1 MPRTRH
7 AALLG
12 ALFVVLCALSLLQA
26 DTIPTSLATPDVE
39 EPPAY
44 LEATSGRGNS
54 DLIIDYIS
62 ASWSSAD
69 AGDSKQVSVRIENQG
84 TDSSG
89 SFYWGIYLST
99 DTTITTNDIELDNYY
114 KSSMSA
120 GSTTSTYYKS
130 VTIPM
135 SINGAR
141 YYVGALADINTQVSE
156 SNENNNDDYDSGRVT
171 IYEAPDLTGR
181 SCSAPTTGVVG
192 DNLDSTISISIEN
205 DPGGS
210 YIDSSGTFYWAMYL
224 STDSTITSSDD
235 QVGSDQYR
243 SSISGGSY
251 GTDTLSTSTRI
262 PSNLNPGTYYWGFII
277 DVRTD
282 VDEQSETNNV
292 YLCSSQVVIEDDLP
306 DVFADDVGTSYSSGI
321 MGDTISVTYR
331 IENIGH
337 DYTGSFYWKLYL
349 STDRTITTS
358 DTFVDEFSRSS
369 ISSGSYSSG
378 TEYSV
383 TIPTGMNPGYYYL
396 GMIADNRGQVT
407 ELDETN
413 NVVADSGRIDIE
425 EPADLVPQSPSGPT
439 SAYTGDSVSLG
450 WRINNEGD
458 DSSGWFYWKAYLST
472 DSTITSSDTLLGSS
486 NYASSI
492 SGNSYRYGNLQV
504 TIPSS
509 LSGGTYYWG
518 IIADTTDYVAEGD
531 ETNNEESGNSVSITV
546 AEPDLRADLISITQ
560 STRTICEQGTMN
572 LNVDVSNQ
580 GNTNAGS
587 HYYEVL
593 FSQSGTSGSWTSIGQ
608 ASGSSGV
615 SSYSTQV
622 GGTATSTMG
631 VGSYYVRLFVDSS
644 YQISESDESNNIY
657 TSTSRELTI
666 QDCRPDL
673 TPTALNGPT
682 SIIAGQ
688 SISLSY
694 TVENS
699 GVDTAN
705 NIAVDMFLSTDR
717 TITTS
722 DSHLGATSVGIAGG
736 SSHSDT
742 LSVSIP
748 SNLGSGCWYYGVIV
762 DMNDVIPE
770 LNENDNS
777 FSPAGQVCILQPN
790 LRVVSVSSPGPST
803 LGQSVEVSTLVENAG
818 GADAGGHTLSIFIEV
833 VEPTGVSE
841 TLVESTIISNLVSGS
856 TLEVTRTIQLP
867 TSPSGTFRIMV
878 VIDYL
883 AEITESDETDNT
895 AFGASFSV
903 TSPTNDLLAN
913 WITGPTAAEPGQT
926 ITLQWQVENLGS
938 EERAFD
944 VEVWLSHDAGLDSA
958 DWKVSTVSIDNLD
971 GGTSTTEQTSIQLTE
986 ADNGTWWLILFVDSA
1001 NNHDED
1007 DENNNIISSANSL
1020 LVSFDAPDPIDE
1032 TNDGCT
1038 IPTTDGN
1045 SSSDAA
1051 NSRASAMQLGVD
1063 VESITIQGCLID
1075 SDYDDWFGVML
1086 HGGKRL
1092 GVSLEGENVE
1102 FSISLMNGSVA
1113 EDSGS
1118 ITPEANR
1125 INVRLT
1131 NLDDVNFS
1139 RVYHIKISRNF
1150 STIGGAYTLRIVT
1163 VDSTEVPDLNPP
1175 ETPEFDPLEEWLS
1188 GTEIEVTWDDVEDSG
1203 DAGLSHYQVRWTGSL
1218 WADVE
1223 QNSTTLNIS
1232 MLTDGRHSL
1241 EIRALDTVGNP
1252 SPASAI
1258 WVRIDRTAPFIEAEQ
1273 IGAQYA
1279 GPPVLNVAMNFNDG
1293 QGSGIANVQWSWDN
1307 ETWSIMPPGGA
1318 IIWSNWSDTDFY
1330 LRATDNVGLTTIV
1343 NFTIDPP
1350 TNPTAPPTGA
1360 QDNEAEGT
1368 GGPSTSGV
1376 AATVLIAL
1384 MLAGLAAAGLYLAFR
1399 SRALDKEEEDFENDE
1414 EDVANEPVGD
1424 EVTEGT
1430 QSPPEPTSPVLEG
1443 TADQPTALQLEGTAS
1458 TVEPVRVENHEGLS
1472 PGGTYDQSTGVTW
1485 YLAPDGSRW
1494 WQDDD
1499 GSFALDVSG
1508 PIPPDKP

>member
-26 DTIPTSLATPDVE
+26 DTIPTSLAAPDVE

-62 ASWSSAD
+62 ASWTTSE
-69 AGDSKQVSVRIENQG
+69 AGETEYVSVRIENQG
-84 TDSSG
+84 TDASG

-135 SINGAR
+135 SITGGR

-156 SNENNNDDYDSGRVT
+156 SDENNNDKHDTGRVT
-171 IYEAPDLTGR
+171 IDEQPDLTGR
-181 SCSAPTTGVVG
+181 SCSGPTTGVVG
-192 DNLDSTISISIEN
+192 DYLDSSISLSIEN
-205 DPGGS
+205 DPGGN
-210 YIDSSGTFYWAMYL
+210 YIASSGTFYWAMYL
-224 STDSTITSSDD
+224 STDSTITSNDD

-262 PSNLNPGTYYWGFII
+262 PSNLNPGTYYWGFLI

-282 VDEQSETNNV
+282 VDEQSETNNA

-306 DVFADDVGTSYSSGI
+306 DLFADDVGTSYSSAI
-321 MGDTISVTYR
+321 MGDTISVSYR
-331 IENIGH
+331 IDNDGH
-337 DYTGSFYWKLYL
+337 DYSGSFYWKLYL

-369 ISSGSYSSG
+369 ISPGSYSSG
-378 TEYSV
+378 TEYGV

-407 ELDETN
+407 ELDESN
-413 NVVADSGRIDIE
+413 NVVADSGRINIK

-439 SAYTGDSVSLG
+439 SGYTGDTVSLS

-472 DSTITSSDTLLGSS
+472 DSTITSSDTVLGSS

-492 SGNSYRYGNLQV
+492 SANSYRSGNLQV

-509 LSGGTYYWG
+509 LSAGNYYWG
-518 IIADTTDYVAEGD
+518 IIADTTDYVTEGD
-531 ETNNEESGNSVSITV
+531 ETNNEESGNSISITV
-546 AEPDLRADLISITQ
+546 SEPDLRADMISVTQ
-560 STRTICEQGTMN
+560 STRTICEQGTMD
-572 LNVDVSNQ
+572 LDVDVSNQ
-580 GNTNAGS
+580 GNVNAGS
-587 HYYEVL
+587 HYFEVL

-615 SSYSTQV
+615 SYYSTTV
-622 GGTATSTMG
+622 GGTASSSMG
-631 VGSYYVRLFVDSS
+631 IGSYYVRLFVDSS

-657 TSTSRELTI
+657 TSTTRELTI
-666 QDCRPDL
+666 RDCRPDL
-673 TPTALNGPT
+673 KPTALSGPST
-682 SIIAGQ
+682 IIAGQ
-688 SISLSY
+688 SISLPF
-694 TVENS
+694 TVENN
-699 GVDTAN
+699 GINTAS
-705 NIAVDMFLSTDR
+705 NIAVDMFLSIDT
-717 TITTS
+717 TITTA
-722 DSHLGATSVGIAGG
+722 DRHLGGTSISLTGG
-736 SSHSDT
+736 TSQSDT

-748 SNLGSGCWYYGVIV
+748 SNLGSGCWYYGIMV
-762 DMNDVIPE
+762 DMNDVIQE
-770 LNENDNS
+770 LNENDNTFTS
-777 FSPAGQVCILQPN
+777 SSQVCIAQPN

-803 LGQSVEVSTLVENAG
+803 LGQSVQVSTTIENAG
-818 GADAGGHTLSIFIEV
+818 GADAGGHQLSIFVEV
-833 VEPTGVSE
+833 
-841 TLVESTIISNLVSGS
+841 LESTGESVTLLDTSIISNLESGS
-856 TLEVTRTIQLP
+856 NLEVTRTIQLP
-867 TSPSGTFRIMV
+867 TSPAGTFRIV
-878 VIDYL
+878 VVVDDL
-883 AEITESDETDNT
+883 DEITESDETDNS
-895 AFGASFSV
+895 AFGASFPVS
-903 TSPTNDLLAN
+903 SPTDDLLAN
-913 WITGPTAAEPGQT
+913 WITGPTTAEPGQT

-938 EERAFD
+938 EGRAFD
-944 VEVWLSHDAGLDSA
+944 VEVWLSHDKGLDSG
-958 DWKVSTVSIDNLD
+958 DWKVSTFSINNLD
-971 GGTSTTEQTSIQLTE
+971 GGSSMTELTSVQLTD
-986 ADNGTWWLILFVDSA
+986 ANNGTWWAILFVDSA

-1007 DENNNIISSANSL
+1007 DENNNIVFSANSL

-1038 IPTTDGN
+1038 NPTTDGN

-1063 VESITIQGCLID
+1063 VESITIQGCLIE
-1075 SDYDDWFGVML
+1075 SDYEDWFGVML

-1118 ITPEANR
+1118 ISSEVNR
-1125 INVRLT
+1125 INLRLT
-1131 NLDDVNFS
+1131 NLDDANFS
-1139 RVYHIKISRNF
+1139 RIYHIKVTRNA
-1150 STIGGAYTLRIVT
+1150 STTGGAYTLRIVT
-1163 VDSTEVPDLNPP
+1163 VDSTEIPDLDPP

-1188 GTEIEVTWDDVEDSG
+1188 GSEIEVTWDEVEDIG
-1203 DAGLSHYQVRWTGSL
+1203 DAGFSHYQVRWTGGL
-1218 WADVE
+1218 WGDVD

-1232 MLTDGRHSL
+1232 IMMDGRHSL
-1241 EIRALDTVGNP
+1241 EIRAFDTAGNP
-1252 SPASAI
+1252 SPASAM
-1258 WVRIDRTAPFIEAEQ
+1258 WVKIDRTAPILSAEQ
-1273 IGAQYA
+1273 ISAQYA
-1279 GPPVLNVAMNFNDG
+1279 GPPVLNVAMDFNDG
-1293 QGSGIANVQWSWDN
+1293 QGSGIANVKWSWDN
-1307 ETWSIMPPGGA
+1307 ETWSMMPPGGA

-1330 LRATDNVGLTTIV
+1330 LKATDNVGLTTV
-1343 NFTIDPP
+1343 MNFTIDPP
-1350 TNPTAPPTGA
+1350 LNPNA
-1360 QDNEAEGT
+1360 QPSGGEGNEAEGT
-1368 GGPSTSGV
+1368 GGPTTQGV
-1376 AATVLIAL
+1376 AATVLISL
-1384 MLAGLAAAGLYLAFR
+1384 LLAGLAAAGIYLAFR
-1399 SRALDKEEEDFENDE
+1399 GRTLNEEDEDFEEDE
-1414 EDVANEPVGD
+1414 DTRENKLVGT
-1424 EVTEGT
+1424 EVIEGT
-1430 QSPPEPTSPVLEG
+1430 ESPQEPISPPLEG
-1443 TADQPTALQLEGTAS
+1443 TETLTSPDLEGTDS
-1458 TVEPVRVENHEGLS
+1458 TAEPIRVDDHEGLP
-1472 PGGTYDQSTGVTW
+1472 PGGTYDQSTGVIW

-1499 GSFALDVSG
+1499 GSFAHDSSG
-1508 PIPPDKP
+1508 PPPQDEA